1 MRFFFSQRTPIPS
14 KTHVKIWI
22 IKENSL
28 SLHQHI
34 ERYMKNP
41 TIISVFC
48 IGLVL
53 HTITSCN
60 NYQEGNSTFVS
71 TTKGYNH
78 ADSIVSDIGDTR
90 DFQRLLAA
98 TDSFEHAGDLT
109 HVRVIFYKSIAYMLM
124 GQRRSALQL
133 YYQLPAIDVK
143 QLKTQADIDS
153 YIFSYKD
160 YIRMLCDMRRYD
172 RALREAYHADSKLR
186 EAGYD
191 SFVDHHDIAQ
201 MIGESQLYLDQADQA
216 AKSFE
221 KSLQGIKKRLSVNH
235 DPLDLL
241 ECQKTMNAIA
251 RVYIHRGRY
260 AEAVPWI
267 LRQDTLYAEADNH
280 PHRDTIF
287 VDEMKAEINYSK
299 ALLAQAQGRSEEAER
314 AFSEYQSTH
323 LAKSLSSIIN
333 SCEYLMLTHRYEEAA
348 RNYIQLDQ
356 FLKENGY
363 RADLENIGRY
373 MIPKYKA
380 NLLAGHRD
388 TAISIASKIADYYD
402 TALLRQK
409 MSDADLLSTIYD
421 TEGKERQ
428 IAEQS
433 AKLSRQRMFT
443 VVIVSVIIIIFFHI
457 YLIQRR
463 RAFRKLNATYREL
476 MQANER
482 AEESSR
488 MKTKFIQQI
497 SHEVRTPLNVLS
509 GFCQVLA
516 TPDIEIDASEL
527 QSISHKIVDNSERI
541 TKMVDKMLEL
551 SMINSN
557 ADIECRETASP
568 AEIALQA
575 AETSGIRKAAH
586 LQFLLQVSPDA
597 QSLNIVTN
605 KKSAVK
611 ALALLLDN
619 AIKFTHPL
627 AFRNRKPADSLAKVT
642 LTVSTKDQKVQFIV
656 EDTGIGVPPEQA
668 ENIFTEFVQLDEYSD
683 GTGIGLS
690 IARSLARHMQGDITI
705 DTAYKGGAR
714 FVMTL

>member
-1 MRFFFSQRTPIPS
+1 
-14 KTHVKIWI
+14 
-22 IKENSL
+22 
-28 SLHQHI
+28 
-34 ERYMKNP
+34 MKNL
-41 TIISVFC
+41 TIIQVSFIALALLIVAGC
-48 IGLVL
+48 SK
-53 HTITSCN
+53 H
-60 NYQEGNSTFVS
+60 QERSNTFVGS
-71 TTKGYNH
+71 DGYNH

-90 DFQRLLAA
+90 DFQRLLAV
-98 TDSFEHAGDLT
+98 TDSFELAGDLT
-109 HVRVIFYKSIAYMLM
+109 PVRGIFYKSIAYMLM

-133 YYQLPAIDVK
+133 FYQLPAIDVK
-143 QLKTQADIDS
+143 QLKTQADIDC
-153 YIFSYKD
+153 YIYSYKD
-160 YIRMLCDMRRYD
+160 YVRMLCDMRRYD
-172 RALREAYHADSKLR
+172 RALREAYNADRKLR
-186 EAGYD
+186 EADYG

-221 KSLQGIKKRLSVNH
+221 KSLQGIKKRLSTNN

-251 RVYIHRGRY
+251 RVYIHRGRL
-260 AEAVPWI
+260 AEAIPWI
-267 LRQDTLYAEADNH
+267 LRQDTLFAEADNH
-280 PHRDTIF
+280 PRRDTIF

-299 ALLAQAQGRSEEAER
+299 ALLAQAQGRTKDAER
-314 AFSEYQSTH
+314 AFSEYKSTH
-323 LAKSLSSIIN
+323 LAKNLSSIIN
-333 SCEYLMLTHRYEEAA
+333 SCQYLMLTHRYEEAA
-348 RNYIQLDQ
+348 HNYTQLDQ

-388 TAISIASKIADYYD
+388 TAMYIASKIADYYD

-428 IAEQS
+428 IAEQR
-433 AKLSRQRMFT
+433 AKLSQQRML
-443 VVIVSVIIIIFFHI
+443 SVAVFSIIIILFFYI
-457 YLIQRR
+457 YLMQRR
-463 RAFRKLNATYREL
+463 RAFRKLSATNREL
-476 MQANER
+476 MLANER

-509 GFCQVLA
+509 GFSQVLA

-541 TKMVDKMLEL
+541 TRLVDKMLDL

-557 ADIECRETASP
+557 AVIECNDTVSP
-568 AEIALQA
+568 ADIASQA
-575 AETSGIRKAAH
+575 AAISDIRKATH
-586 LQFLLQVSPDA
+586 LQFQLTVSPEA
-597 QSLNIVTN
+597 QSLNFVTN
-605 KKSAVK
+605 QKSAVK
-611 ALALLLDN
+611 ALAMLLDN

-627 AFRNRKPADSLAKVT
+627 AFRNRKPTDSPAKVT
-642 LTVSTKDQKVQFIV
+642 LSVSVKDQKVQFVV

-705 DTAYKGGAR
+705 DTAYTGGAR

>member
-1 MRFFFSQRTPIPS
+1 
-14 KTHVKIWI
+14 
-22 IKENSL
+22 
-28 SLHQHI
+28 
-34 ERYMKNP
+34 MKNL
-41 TIISVFC
+41 TIIQVSFIALALLIAAGC
-48 IGLVL
+48 SK
-53 HTITSCN
+53 H
-60 NYQEGNSTFVS
+60 QERSNTFVGS
-71 TTKGYNH
+71 DGYNH

-90 DFQRLLAA
+90 DFQRLLAV
-98 TDSFEHAGDLT
+98 TDSFELAGDLT
-109 HVRVIFYKSIAYMLM
+109 PVRGIFYKSIAYMLM

-133 YYQLPAIDVK
+133 FYQLPAIDVK
-143 QLKTQADIDS
+143 QLKTQADIDC
-153 YIFSYKD
+153 YIYSYKD
-160 YIRMLCDMRRYD
+160 YVRMLCDMRRYD
-172 RALREAYHADSKLR
+172 RALREAYNADRKLR
-186 EAGYD
+186 EAGYG

-221 KSLQGIKKRLSVNH
+221 KSLQGIKKRLSTNN

-251 RVYIHRGRY
+251 RVYIHRGRL
-260 AEAVPWI
+260 AEAIPWI
-267 LRQDTLYAEADNH
+267 LRQDTLFAEADNH
-280 PHRDTIF
+280 PRRDTIF

-299 ALLAQAQGRSEEAER
+299 ALLAQAQGRTEDAER
-314 AFSEYQSTH
+314 AFSEYKSTH
-323 LAKSLSSIIN
+323 LAKNLSSIIN

-348 RNYIQLDQ
+348 HNYTQLDQ

-388 TAISIASKIADYYD
+388 TAMYIASKIADYYD

-428 IAEQS
+428 IAEQR
-433 AKLSRQRMFT
+433 AKLSQQRML
-443 VVIVSVIIIIFFHI
+443 SVAVFSIIIILFFYI
-457 YLIQRR
+457 YLMQRR
-463 RAFRKLNATYREL
+463 RAFRKLSATNREL
-476 MQANER
+476 MLANER

-509 GFCQVLA
+509 GFSQVLA

-541 TKMVDKMLEL
+541 TRLVDKMLDL

-557 ADIECRETASP
+557 AVIECNDTVSP
-568 AEIALQA
+568 ADIASQA
-575 AETSGIRKAAH
+575 AAISDIRKATH
-586 LQFLLQVSPDA
+586 LQFQLTVSPEA
-597 QSLNIVTN
+597 QSLNFVTN

-611 ALALLLDN
+611 ALAMLLDN

-627 AFRNRKPADSLAKVT
+627 AFRNRKPTDSPARVT
-642 LTVSTKDQKVQFIV
+642 LSVSVKDQKVQFVV

-705 DTAYKGGAR
+705 DTAYTGGAR

>member
-1 MRFFFSQRTPIPS
+1 
-14 KTHVKIWI
+14 
-22 IKENSL
+22 
-28 SLHQHI
+28 
-34 ERYMKNP
+34 MKNL
-41 TIISVFC
+41 TIIQVSFIALALLIVA
-48 IGLVL
+48 G
-53 HTITSCN
+53 CN
-60 NYQEGNSTFVS
+60 KHQERSNTFVGS
-71 TTKGYNH
+71 DGYNH

-90 DFQRLLAA
+90 DFQRLLAV
-98 TDSFEHAGDLT
+98 TDSFELAGDLT
-109 HVRVIFYKSIAYMLM
+109 PVRGIFYKSIAYMLM

-133 YYQLPAIDVK
+133 FYQLPAIDVK
-143 QLKTQADIDS
+143 QLKTQADIDC
-153 YIFSYKD
+153 YIYSYKD
-160 YIRMLCDMRRYD
+160 YVRMLCDMRRYD
-172 RALREAYHADSKLR
+172 RALREAYNADRKLR
-186 EAGYD
+186 EAGYG

-221 KSLQGIKKRLSVNH
+221 KSLQGIKKRLSTNN

-251 RVYIHRGRY
+251 RVYIHRGRL
-260 AEAVPWI
+260 AEAIPWI
-267 LRQDTLYAEADNH
+267 LRQDTLFAEADNH
-280 PHRDTIF
+280 PRRDTIF

-299 ALLAQAQGRSEEAER
+299 ALLAQAQGRTEDAER
-314 AFSEYQSTH
+314 AFSEYKSTH
-323 LAKSLSSIIN
+323 LAKNLSSIIN

-348 RNYIQLDQ
+348 HNYTQLDQ

-388 TAISIASKIADYYD
+388 TAMYIASKIADYYD

-428 IAEQS
+428 IAEQR
-433 AKLSRQRMFT
+433 AKLSQQRML
-443 VVIVSVIIIIFFHI
+443 SVAVFSIIIILFFYI
-457 YLIQRR
+457 YLMQRR
-463 RAFRKLNATYREL
+463 RAFRKLSATNREL
-476 MQANER
+476 MLANER

-509 GFCQVLA
+509 GFSQVLA

-541 TKMVDKMLEL
+541 TRLVDKMLDL

-557 ADIECRETASP
+557 AVIECNDTVSP
-568 AEIALQA
+568 ADIASQA
-575 AETSGIRKAAH
+575 AAISDIRKATH
-586 LQFLLQVSPDA
+586 LQFQLTVSPEA
-597 QSLNIVTN
+597 QSLNFVTN
-605 KKSAVK
+605 QKSAVK
-611 ALALLLDN
+611 ALAMLLDN

-627 AFRNRKPADSLAKVT
+627 AFRNRKPTDSPAKVT
-642 LTVSTKDQKVQFIV
+642 LSVSVKDQKVQFVV

-705 DTAYKGGAR
+705 DTAYTGGAR

>member
-1 MRFFFSQRTPIPS
+1 
-14 KTHVKIWI
+14 
-22 IKENSL
+22 
-28 SLHQHI
+28 
-34 ERYMKNP
+34 MKNL
-41 TIISVFC
+41 TIIQVSFIALALLIVA
-48 IGLVL
+48 G
-53 HTITSCN
+53 CN
-60 NYQEGNSTFVS
+60 KHQERSNTFVGS
-71 TTKGYNH
+71 DGYNH

-90 DFQRLLAA
+90 DFQRLLAV
-98 TDSFEHAGDLT
+98 TDSFELLGDLT
-109 HVRVIFYKSIAYMLM
+109 SVRGIFYKSIAYMLM

-133 YYQLPAIDVK
+133 FYQLPAIDVK
-143 QLKTQADIDS
+143 QLKTQADIDC
-153 YIFSYKD
+153 YIYSYKD
-160 YIRMLCDMRRYD
+160 YVRMLCDMRRYD
-172 RALREAYHADSKLR
+172 RALREAYNADRKLR
-186 EAGYD
+186 EAGYG

-221 KSLQGIKKRLSVNH
+221 KSLQGIKKRLSTNN

-251 RVYIHRGRY
+251 RVYIHRGRL
-260 AEAVPWI
+260 AEAIPWI
-267 LRQDTLYAEADNH
+267 LRQDTLFAEADNH
-280 PHRDTIF
+280 PRRDTIF

-299 ALLAQAQGRSEEAER
+299 ALLAQAQGRTEDAER
-314 AFSEYQSTH
+314 AFSEYKSTH
-323 LAKSLSSIIN
+323 LAKNLSSIIN

-348 RNYIQLDQ
+348 HNYTQLDQ

-388 TAISIASKIADYYD
+388 TAMYIASKIADYYD

-428 IAEQS
+428 IAEQR
-433 AKLSRQRMFT
+433 AKLSQQRML
-443 VVIVSVIIIIFFHI
+443 SVAVFSIIIILFFYI
-457 YLIQRR
+457 YLMQRR
-463 RAFRKLNATYREL
+463 RAFRKLSATNREL
-476 MQANER
+476 MLANER

-509 GFCQVLA
+509 GFSQVLA

-541 TKMVDKMLEL
+541 TRLVDKMLDL

-557 ADIECRETASP
+557 AVIECNDTVSP
-568 AEIALQA
+568 ADIASQA
-575 AETSGIRKAAH
+575 AAISDIRKATH
-586 LQFLLQVSPDA
+586 LQFQLTVSPEA
-597 QSLNIVTN
+597 QSLNFVTN
-605 KKSAVK
+605 QKSAVK
-611 ALALLLDN
+611 ALAMLLDN

-627 AFRNRKPADSLAKVT
+627 AFRNRKPTDSPAKVT
-642 LTVSTKDQKVQFIV
+642 LSVSVKDQKVQFVV

-705 DTAYKGGAR
+705 DTAYTGGAR